1 MTAQERLTAF
11 RQALTAASEQFGVR
25 LAIVQQLGDIV
36 LDEPT
41 LAYILGPEEQK
52 ERVADDHSTRNA
64 VDPLPGDMLPLA
76 ACGEWVGG

>member
-1 MTAQERLTAF
+1 MTARERLAAF

-41 LAYILGPEEQK
+41 LAYVLTADEEK
-52 ERVADDHSTRNA
+52 KPAADGHAIRNA
-64 VDPLPGDMLPLA
+64 VDPLPGDTLPLS
-76 ACGEWVGG
+76 ACGEGVGG